1 MYLKLAL
8 RNAKRSMADYLLYI
22 FSMVVLSSIIYS
34 SNFLANLGGIRAG
47 FQTVSLPLVVVIVMA
62 VLADWIN
69 TFIVKQRAKEFATY
83 MLLGMEKDKLSLM
96 FLCELCIVGMGCFLG
111 GTALGMGLGFVCF
124 YFWLGDGGIGS
135 AAEIMAKSCI
145 QSFGYFCLIEI
156 LSFFLMKQKIYKLQV
171 IQLMREKR
179 RSRLMRE
186 GRRHFWGVMFAACFL
201 IFLLLLFGSSFMG
214 EGIMSAAVSIIAIPM
229 ILCVF
234 SFYQWVYA
242 LLASVRLSQGEVLYR
257 GNWLYRI
264 GEMTTGSGTGAGLC
278 AVFGICLIFSAASFV
293 FGMLLIGWDI
303 PVFRQEDG
311 WKWMGV
317 LQIGICIIFMVV
329 YFSILSLSQM
339 IDLRR
344 QKEDIRLLFQM
355 GKSRGE
361 LKSLLRAQILV
372 KLLLPTV
379 MPFLI
384 LWTAAPFVNA
394 KVNEVLPMA
403 MQNLVVYAAGGF
415 MLGFFVLYLC
425 YFCMVYKISMRPGR
439 K

>member
-1 MYLKLAL
+1 
-8 RNAKRSMADYLLYI
+8 
-22 FSMVVLSSIIYS
+22 
-34 SNFLANLGGIRAG
+34 
-47 FQTVSLPLVVVIVMA
+47 
-62 VLADWIN
+62 
-69 TFIVKQRAKEFATY
+69 
-83 MLLGMEKDKLSLM
+83 
-96 FLCELCIVGMGCFLG
+96 
-111 GTALGMGLGFVCF
+111 
-124 YFWLGDGGIGS
+124 
-135 AAEIMAKSCI
+135 
-145 QSFGYFCLIEI
+145 
-156 LSFFLMKQKIYKLQV
+156 MKQKIYKLQV

-415 MLGFFVLYLC
+415 MLGFFGLYLC

>member
-47 FQTVSLPLVVVIVMA
+47 FQTVSLPLIVVIVMA

-145 QSFGYFCLIEI
+145 QSFGYFCLIEA

-293 FGMLLIGWDI
+293 FGMLLIGWEI

-415 MLGFFVLYLC
+415 MLGFFGLYLC

>member
-1 MYLKLAL
+1 
-8 RNAKRSMADYLLYI
+8 
-22 FSMVVLSSIIYS
+22 
-34 SNFLANLGGIRAG
+34 
-47 FQTVSLPLVVVIVMA
+47 
-62 VLADWIN
+62 
-69 TFIVKQRAKEFATY
+69 
-83 MLLGMEKDKLSLM
+83 
-96 FLCELCIVGMGCFLG
+96 
-111 GTALGMGLGFVCF
+111 
-124 YFWLGDGGIGS
+124 
-135 AAEIMAKSCI
+135 
-145 QSFGYFCLIEI
+145 
-156 LSFFLMKQKIYKLQV
+156 
-171 IQLMREKR
+171 
-179 RSRLMRE
+179 
-186 GRRHFWGVMFAACFL
+186 
-201 IFLLLLFGSSFMG
+201 
-214 EGIMSAAVSIIAIPM
+214 MSAAVSIIAIPM

-293 FGMLLIGWDI
+293 FGMLLIGWEI

-329 YFSILSLSQM
+329 YFS
-339 IDLRR
+339 
-344 QKEDIRLLFQM
+344 
-355 GKSRGE
+355 
-361 LKSLLRAQILV
+361 
-372 KLLLPTV
+372 
-379 MPFLI
+379 I

-415 MLGFFVLYLC
+415 MIGFFGLYLC

>member
-47 FQTVSLPLVVVIVMA
+47 FQTVSLPLIVVIVIA

-145 QSFGYFCLIEI
+145 QSFGYFCLIEA

>member
-47 FQTVSLPLVVVIVMA
+47 FQTVSLPLIVVIVMA

-96 FLCELCIVGMGCFLG
+96 FLCELCIVGMDCFLG
-111 GTALGMGLGFVCF
+111 GTALGMGFGFACF
-124 YFWLGDGGIGS
+124 YFLPGDGGIGS
-135 AAEIMAKSCI
+135 IAEIMAKSGL

-293 FGMLLIGWDI
+293 FGMLLIGWEI

>member
-47 FQTVSLPLVVVIVMA
+47 FQTVSLPLIVVIVIA

>member
-47 FQTVSLPLVVVIVMA
+47 FQTVSLPLIVVIVMA

-96 FLCELCIVGMGCFLG
+96 FLCELCIVGMDCFLG
-111 GTALGMGLGFVCF
+111 GTALGMGFGFACF
-124 YFWLGDGGIGS
+124 YFLPGDGGIGS
-135 AAEIMAKSCI
+135 IAEIMAKSGL
-145 QSFGYFCLIEI
+145 QSFGYFCLIEA

-242 LLASVRLSQGEVLYR
+242 LLASGRFY
-257 GNWLYRI
+257 I
-264 GEMTTGSGTGAGLC
+264 GAIGCTGL
-278 AVFGICLIFSAASFV
+278 
-293 FGMLLIGWDI
+293 
-303 PVFRQEDG
+303 
-311 WKWMGV
+311 
-317 LQIGICIIFMVV
+317 
-329 YFSILSLSQM
+329 
-339 IDLRR
+339 
-344 QKEDIRLLFQM
+344 
-355 GKSRGE
+355 GK
-361 LKSLLRAQILV
+361 
-372 KLLLPTV
+372 
-379 MPFLI
+379 
-384 LWTAAPFVNA
+384 
-394 KVNEVLPMA
+394 
-403 MQNLVVYAAGGF
+403 
-415 MLGFFVLYLC
+415 
-425 YFCMVYKISMRPGR
+425 
-439 K
+439 

>member
-186 GRRHFWGVMFAACFL
+186 GRRRFWGVMFAASFL

>member
-47 FQTVSLPLVVVIVMA
+47 FQTVSLPLIVVIVMA

-96 FLCELCIVGMGCFLG
+96 FLCELCIVGMDCFLG

-124 YFWLGDGGIGS
+124 YFRLGDVGIGS
-135 AAEIMAKSCI
+135 AAEIMAKSGI

-201 IFLLLLFGSSFMG
+201 IFLFLLFGSSFMG

-293 FGMLLIGWDI
+293 FGMLLIGWEI

-415 MLGFFVLYLC
+415 MLGFFGLYLC

>member
-47 FQTVSLPLVVVIVMA
+47 FQTVSLPLIVVIVMA

-96 FLCELCIVGMGCFLG
+96 FLCELCIVGMDCFLG
-111 GTALGMGLGFVCF
+111 GTALGMGFCFACF
-124 YFWLGDGGIGS
+124 YFLPGDGGIGS
-135 AAEIMAKSCI
+135 IAEIMAKSGL
-145 QSFGYFCLIEI
+145 QSFGYFCLIEA

-242 LLASVRLSQGEVLYR
+242 LLASVRLSAVPDWGNDHGIWNRRGIVCCFWDLPDFFRSIFCVWHAPYWVGDSCFQAGGWVEMDGGFTDRNLY
-257 GNWLYRI
+257 
-264 GEMTTGSGTGAGLC
+264 
-278 AVFGICLIFSAASFV
+278 
-293 FGMLLIGWDI
+293 
-303 PVFRQEDG
+303 
-311 WKWMGV
+311 
-317 LQIGICIIFMVV
+317 
-329 YFSILSLSQM
+329 YFYGC
-339 IDLRR
+339 
-344 QKEDIRLLFQM
+344 LLFD
-355 GKSRGE
+355 S
-361 LKSLLRAQILV
+361 
-372 KLLLPTV
+372 
-379 MPFLI
+379 
-384 LWTAAPFVNA
+384 
-394 KVNEVLPMA
+394 
-403 MQNLVVYAAGGF
+403 
-415 MLGFFVLYLC
+415 FF
-425 YFCMVYKISMRPGR
+425 IPDD
-439 K
+439 

>member
-135 AAEIMAKSCI
+135 AAVFMAKSCI

>member
-47 FQTVSLPLVVVIVMA
+47 FQTVSLPLIVVIVMA

-145 QSFGYFCLIEI
+145 QSFGYFCLIEA

-415 MLGFFVLYLC
+415 MLGFFGLYLC

>member
-47 FQTVSLPLVVVIVMA
+47 FQTVSLPLIVVIVMA

-124 YFWLGDGGIGS
+124 YFWLGDGGICS

-293 FGMLLIGWDI
+293 FGMLLIGWEI

-415 MLGFFVLYLC
+415 MLGFFGLYLC

>member
-47 FQTVSLPLVVVIVMA
+47 FQTVSLPLIVVIVIA

-96 FLCELCIVGMGCFLG
+96 FLCELCIVGMDCFLG
-111 GTALGMGLGFVCF
+111 GTALGMGFGFACF
-124 YFWLGDGGIGS
+124 YFLPGDGGIGS
-135 AAEIMAKSCI
+135 IAAIMAKSGL
-145 QSFGYFCLIEI
+145 QSFGYFCLIEA

-415 MLGFFVLYLC
+415 MIGFFGLYLC

>member
-22 FSMVVLSSIIYS
+22 FSMVVFSSIIYS

-47 FQTVSLPLVVVIVMA
+47 FQTVSLPLIVVIVMA

-124 YFWLGDGGIGS
+124 YFWLGDGGICS

-293 FGMLLIGWDI
+293 FGMLLIGWEI

-415 MLGFFVLYLC
+415 MLGFFGLYLC

>member
-47 FQTVSLPLVVVIVMA
+47 FQTVSLPLIVVIVMA

-96 FLCELCIVGMGCFLG
+96 FLCELCIVGMDCFLG
-111 GTALGMGLGFVCF
+111 GTALGMGFGFACF
-124 YFWLGDGGIGS
+124 YFLPGDGRIGS
-135 AAEIMAKSCI
+135 IAEIMAKSGL
-145 QSFGYFCLIEI
+145 QSFGYFCLIEA

-293 FGMLLIGWDI
+293 FGMLLIGWEI

-361 LKSLLRAQILV
+361 LKSLLRTQILV

-415 MLGFFVLYLC
+415 MLGFFGLYLC

>member
-293 FGMLLIGWDI
+293 FGMLLIGWEI

-361 LKSLLRAQILV
+361 LKSLLRTQILV

>member
-1 MYLKLAL
+1 
-8 RNAKRSMADYLLYI
+8 
-22 FSMVVLSSIIYS
+22 
-34 SNFLANLGGIRAG
+34 
-47 FQTVSLPLVVVIVMA
+47 
-62 VLADWIN
+62 
-69 TFIVKQRAKEFATY
+69 
-83 MLLGMEKDKLSLM
+83 
-96 FLCELCIVGMGCFLG
+96 
-111 GTALGMGLGFVCF
+111 
-124 YFWLGDGGIGS
+124 
-135 AAEIMAKSCI
+135 
-145 QSFGYFCLIEI
+145 
-156 LSFFLMKQKIYKLQV
+156 
-171 IQLMREKR
+171 
-179 RSRLMRE
+179 
-186 GRRHFWGVMFAACFL
+186 
-201 IFLLLLFGSSFMG
+201 
-214 EGIMSAAVSIIAIPM
+214 
-229 ILCVF
+229 
-234 SFYQWVYA
+234 
-242 LLASVRLSQGEVLYR
+242 
-257 GNWLYRI
+257 
-264 GEMTTGSGTGAGLC
+264 MTTGSGTGAGLC

-293 FGMLLIGWDI
+293 FGMLLIGWEI